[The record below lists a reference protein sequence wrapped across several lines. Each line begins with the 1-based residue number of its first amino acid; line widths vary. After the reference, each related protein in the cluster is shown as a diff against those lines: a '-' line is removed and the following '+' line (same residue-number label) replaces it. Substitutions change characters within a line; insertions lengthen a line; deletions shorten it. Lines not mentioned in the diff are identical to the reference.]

1 MPATTAVET
10 TSVTCDLVID
20 EFDQW
25 SNPAGPALYLCT
37 TCVCRVADEQAE

>member
-10 TSVTCDLVID
+10 TPVTSDLVIH

-25 SNPAGPALYLCT
+25 SNSTGPAFYLCT
-37 TCVCRVADEQAE
+37 TTLCNVADEQAE